1 MKKLLTL
8 SFSLLFVLGANAQ
21 EQEKSLKKAAPGMYN
36 PEVNPVSKPKATD
49 PYFSPGSQKPRP
61 KQVAREPFSA
71 SYNLAFSLSDQLPSA
86 EVVTG
91 YIHPDSALLE
101 FNNGFSGNFRH
112 AVGMAFNPGEDLVN
126 RLSGSNEQPILRYF
140 NSYNF
145 DSVTFPYFYNRGVDS
160 FIDTSSTGGD
170 DAGVKKEVVDTLI
183 IQYKVAERYA
193 SWGEPMSQND
203 AYPSTGRFA
212 DDTIRLTQVD
222 ANYRT
227 LNMTEPLG
235 EVRVPLDG
243 DDANSAYVQGNDPAT
258 VTANVDAEVQAPPL
272 TQSLREPLSV
282 VATATFKPGY
292 PVNGRD
298 TLRTIEGESLNTINN
313 HIAFSLV
320 TLETSSPAL
329 LNESYTNAMAIL
341 NNQRYGEDISGV
353 YSQRNFPFGDLPD
366 NSSNLTAIYYDMTFH
381 LSADETD
388 NLDSTISNPDP
399 PDTTNPDPPDTT
411 DPGGG
416 DPSDTTGLENANKGN
431 IGLVA
436 NTYPN
441 PAENGDQIRVSLGSK
456 VSVEADVRLYNTIG
470 KAVENY
476 GTYQIRG
483 GQNTS
488 LQINTDDLQPGI
500 YFLNVETPKGRTTEK
515 ISIVR

>member
-1 MKKLLTL
+1 MKKLLTI
-8 SFSLLFVLGANAQ
+8 SFSLFLVLGASGQ
-21 EQEKSLKKAAPGMYN
+21 DQEKSLKKAEPGLYN
-36 PEVNPVSKPKATD
+36 PEVNPVSKPKGAD

-71 SYNLAFSLSDQLPSA
+71 SYNLAFSLSDRLPSA
-86 EVVTG
+86 EVATG
-91 YIHPDSALLE
+91 YLHPDSALLE
-101 FNNGFSGNFRH
+101 FTSGFSGNFRH

-126 RLSGSNEQPILRYF
+126 RLTASSEQPTLRYF

-160 FIDTSSTGGD
+160 FIDTSGSG
-170 DAGVKKEVVDTLI
+170 APVKKEVVDTLI
-183 IQYKVAERYA
+183 IQYKVAETYG
-193 SWGEPMSQND
+193 SWGQPMSTNPD
-203 AYPSTGRFA
+203 YPSTGRFA

-227 LNMTEPLG
+227 LNMNEPLG
-235 EVRVPLDG
+235 EVRIPLDG
-243 DDANSAYVQGNDPAT
+243 DDANSRYVDGNDPAT
-258 VTANVDAEVQAPPL
+258 ATANVNAEVQAPPL

-282 VATATFKPGY
+282 VAVATFKPGY
-292 PVNGRD
+292 PVNEKD
-298 TLRTIEGESLNTINN
+298 TLRTLEGEANLNTVNN
-313 HIAFSLV
+313 HIAFSYVRL
-320 TLETSSPAL
+320 TSSSPSL

-341 NNQRYGEDISGV
+341 DFQRYGADNSGV
-353 YSQRNFPFGDLPD
+353 YAQRNFPIGDLPD
-366 NSSNLTAIYYDMTFH
+366 VNSDLTAIYYDMTFH

-388 NLDSTISNPDP
+388 SLDSTIS
-399 PDTTNPDPPDTT
+399 NPDPPDTT

-416 DPSDTTGLENANKGN
+416 DPSDTVGLENANKGN
-431 IGLVA
+431 TGLVA

-488 LQINTDDLQPGI
+488 LRINTDDLQPGI

>member
-1 MKKLLTL
+1 MKKLLTI
-8 SFSLLFVLGANAQ
+8 SFSLFLVLGASAQ
-21 EQEKSLKKAAPGMYN
+21 DQEKSLKKAEPGLYN
-36 PEVNPVSKPKATD
+36 PEVNPVRKPKAAD

-71 SYNLAFSLSDQLPSA
+71 SYNLAASLSDRLPSA
-86 EVVTG
+86 EVAIG
-91 YIHPDSALLE
+91 YLHPDSALLE
-101 FNNGFSGNFRH
+101 FTSGFSGNFRH

-126 RLSGSNEQPILRYF
+126 RLTASSEQPTLRYF

-160 FIDTSSTGGD
+160 FIDTSGSG
-170 DAGVKKEVVDTLI
+170 APVKKEVVDTLI
-183 IQYKVAERYA
+183 IQYKVAETYG
-193 SWGEPMSQND
+193 SWGQPMSTNPD
-203 AYPSTGRFA
+203 YPSTGRFA

-227 LNMTEPLG
+227 LNMNEPLG
-235 EVRVPLDG
+235 EVRIPLDG
-243 DDANSAYVQGNDPAT
+243 DDANSRYVDGNDPAT
-258 VTANVDAEVQAPPL
+258 ATANVNAEVQAPPL

-282 VATATFKPGY
+282 VAAATFKPGY
-292 PVNGRD
+292 PVNEKD
-298 TLRTIEGESLNTINN
+298 TLRTLEGEANLNTVNN
-313 HIAFSLV
+313 HIAFSYVRL
-320 TLETSSPAL
+320 TSSSPSL

-341 NNQRYGEDISGV
+341 DFQRYGADNSGV
-353 YSQRNFPFGDLPD
+353 YAQRNFPIGDLPD
-366 NSSNLTAIYYDMTFH
+366 VNSDLTAIYYDMTFH

-388 NLDSTISNPDP
+388 NLDSTISNPEP
-399 PDTTNPDPPDTT
+399 PDTTNPEPPDTT
-411 DPGGG
+411 NPH
-416 DPSDTTGLENANKGN
+416 GLENANKGN

-488 LQINTDDLQPGI
+488 LRINTDDLQPGI